1 MKKELSMMNLNAIS
15 FGQNNYEL
23 GGNLSGRNIKLIGH
37 FIIKNEDTEIGAG
50 PRFSFTFTKKLL
62 K

>member
-1 MKKELSMMNLNAIS
+1 MNLNVTS

-23 GGNLSGRNIKLIGH
+23 GGNSSDRNIKLIGH
-37 FIIKNEDTEIGAG
+37 FIIRNEDTEISSG